1 MQRKSTSYK
10 AVLQGAV
17 AASALCAAATS
28 AFAGGFE
35 VREQSTHFQGMSFA
49 GAAAGGSL
57 GSMFWNSAAAIVAGP
72 GITTESNYALLIPQ
86 SELTATGLGAP
97 GVLPPGLDTTV
108 DIGELAVVPASY
120 VAIRTSPNTVFAVG
134 LNSQFGLGTKPD
146 NRDWVGQFH
155 TGESKL
161 FSVNLNPT
169 VAHTI
174 MPGVTVGAGLM
185 IEYFDLKRLKTS
197 TGIGI
202 AQPQALLH
210 GSDLGIGFTAGILL
224 QPTST
229 TSIGL
234 GYRSSIHHSLEGSAG
249 IQGTPTT
256 AIEADVDTPE
266 KVTLSLT
273 QALSSN
279 FRAHAT
285 AEWTNWSRL
294 DQVGIFLEGFPRIP
308 GHPIA
313 GGTEVARLEFDW
325 KDGWYFALGG
335 EYDVNDKLTVRAGVA
350 YEDSPINKATS
361 RLLQLPDNDRI
372 WASIGASYK
381 WSASTTLDFAYS
393 HVFVEDGNF
402 ERRSNSTA
410 PAAQAVGP
418 LYGTADSSVDIISV
432 GLRMRWGGAPEA
444 APMK

>member
-1 MQRKSTSYK
+1 MPRKSTSYK
-10 AVLQGAV
+10 AVLLGAV

-86 SELTATGLGAP
+86 SELTITSIGGAP
-97 GVLPPGLDTTV
+97 IPAGTPGSTT
-108 DIGELAVVPASY
+108 DIDELAVVPASY
-120 VAIRTSPNTVFAVG
+120 AAIRTSPNTVFALG
-134 LNSQFGLGTKPD
+134 INSQFGLGTKPD
-146 NRDWVGQFH
+146 NPGWLGSLH

-185 IEYFDLKRLKTS
+185 IEYFDLKRLKS
-197 TGIGI
+197 SVGGIGV
-202 AQPQALLH
+202 AGPQSLLH

-234 GYRSSIHHSLEGSAG
+234 GYRSSIHHSLEGSAAAP
-249 IQGTPTT
+249 QGAPTIP
-256 AIEADVDTPE
+256 IEADVETPD

-294 DQVGIFLEGFPRIP
+294 GVIPVWVEGLPHIP
-308 GHPIA
+308 GV
-313 GGTEVARLEFDW
+313 TNVATLDFQW

-393 HVFVEDGNF
+393 HVFVEDGDF
-402 ERRSNSTA
+402 LRVPAATAA
-410 PAAQAVGP
+410 PAIPIA
-418 LYGTADSSVDIISV
+418 GTADSSVDIISV